1 MQQSKDGNFYR
12 RRLKKTEKRRTII
25 LVLNTCA
32 ILLYTI
38 IFCELYDLSCLRYNI
53 DGKNH
58 ENYHQTWD
66 EGEDGG
72 QSTTLNKIKENF
84 VDNKRK
90 APIPSMV
97 NSSYKFLLFRKKKF
111 SKSKTLN
118 SKTKIIKSINFGLT
132 LRMCIS
138 MDLFPYWRKRWRRW
152 HSIWG
157 TLGSIGSFS
166 EHNENAHPRK
176 LLQIQMLR

>member
-1 MQQSKDGNFYR
+1 M
-12 RRLKKTEKRRTII
+12 
-25 LVLNTCA
+25 NTCA

-38 IFCELYDLSCLRYNI
+38 IFCDLYDLSCLRYNI

-111 SKSKTLN
+111 SKSKTSNL
-118 SKTKIIKSINFGLT
+118 KTKIIKSINFGLT

-157 TLGSIGSFS
+157 TLGSKGSFS
-166 EHNENAHPRK
+166 EHNENAHSRK
-176 LLQIQMLR
+176 LLQIQMLRENSQQGR